1 MQQDI
6 RVQSTDLERTS
17 NKESRRGDM
26 SIFPV
31 RGNRIDFPGELE
43 AGRKQKGFGRR
54 WEQQKERVLGEMSR
68 IMGTFG
74 RAM

>member
-1 MQQDI
+1 
-6 RVQSTDLERTS
+6 
-17 NKESRRGDM
+17 M